1 MGVFNSNWELISTQA
16 FVHSVQHSIYNCT
29 THSACYLSA
38 QFMKKLWLGLTVEMF
53 NKVKWAIDSYKT
65 IS

>member
-16 FVHSVQHSIYNCT
+16 FVPSVQHSIYNCT

-65 IS
+65 IN